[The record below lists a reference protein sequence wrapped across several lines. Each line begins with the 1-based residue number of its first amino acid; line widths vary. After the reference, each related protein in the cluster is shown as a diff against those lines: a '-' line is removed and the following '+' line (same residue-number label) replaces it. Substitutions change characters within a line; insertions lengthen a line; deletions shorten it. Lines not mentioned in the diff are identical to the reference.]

1 MLSAILLACASSL
14 IPSVAA
20 PAFSAPSAPS
30 ASIAPCALD
39 IAAQEVQGPNALEVL
54 EQARLDA
61 QQSGRNLFVYLEA
74 PW

>member
-1 MLSAILLACASSL
+1 MLSAILLVCASL
-14 IPSVAA
+14 LMPSVA
-20 PAFSAPSAPS
+20 PA
-30 ASIAPCALD
+30 ASSAPCALEF
-39 IAAQEVQGPNALEVL
+39 APQEVQGPNAIEVL

>member
-1 MLSAILLACASSL
+1 MLSAILLVCASSL
-14 IPSVAA
+14 MPPVA
-20 PAFSAPSAPS
+20 PAASSVPS
-30 ASIAPCALD
+30 ASSAACALD

-54 EQARLDA
+54 ELARLQA